1 MYRILFAVILFA
13 SAISTAQAGDAAAG
27 KAHFDKLCVSCHGAG
42 GKGDGP
48 AASALK
54 PPPSN
59 LTVSTL
65 SETDKTNI
73 IKNGGASVGKSPMM
87 ASFGASLSDADI
99 ANVVTYIGTLK

>member
-1 MYRILFAVILFA
+1 MREAKENFPDAPPGRIGLYNPFHQPMRRPTNMYRILFAVILFA

-48 AASALK
+48 VASALK

-73 IKNGGASVGKSPMM
+73 I
-87 ASFGASLSDADI
+87 
-99 ANVVTYIGTLK
+99 